1 MRVQGSEILVKL
13 GWKLMTPISYLLRF
27 IEEDAPFGDVTSEVV
42 IPEGTKARAVII
54 AKGDGIIAGVEE
66 AEALFEHFGVK
77 VSVRKRDGEEVKGGD
92 VILEL
97 EGNVR
102 AILLV
107 ERTALNIMGR
117 MSGIASE
124 VRNLVERVKAVN
136 PKVRVA
142 GTRKSLLRPMDKKA
156 ILIGGGE
163 PHRFSLS
170 DAILIKDNHLALV
183 PLEEAIRRAKEFSVY
198 KVVEVEVE
206 NLEDAIK
213 AARAGVDVIM
223 LDNMRPKEIAETVE
237 ALRREGLR
245 DRVKIEVSGG
255 ITPDNIEEYAKLDID
270 VISLGYLTHSVKNF
284 DVSLEIVSKLE

>member
-1 MRVQGSEILVKL
+1 MIPV
-13 GWKLMTPISYLLRF
+13 SYLLRF
-27 IEEDAPFGDVTSEVV
+27 IEEDSPFGDVTSEAV

-54 AKGDGIIAGVEE
+54 AKQDGVIAGVEE
-66 AEALFEHFGVK
+66 AKALFEHFGVK
-77 VSVRKRDGEEVKGGD
+77 VSVRKRDGEEVRKGD
-92 VILEL
+92 VILKL
-97 EGNVR
+97 EGDAR

-117 MSGIASE
+117 MSGIATE
-124 VRNLVERVKAVN
+124 VRRLVEKVRAVN

-142 GTRKSLLRPMDKKA
+142 GTRKSLLRPIDKRA

-183 PLEEAIRRAKEFSVY
+183 PLGEAIKRAKSFSVY

-206 NLEDAIK
+206 SLEDALRAVK
-213 AARAGVDVIM
+213 AGADVVM
-223 LDNMRPKEIAETVE
+223 LDNMSPVEIAETVE

-255 ITPDNIEEYAKLDID
+255 ITPENIGEYAALDID
-270 VISLGYLTHSVKNF
+270 VISLGYLTHSVRNF
-284 DVSLEIVSKLE
+284 DVSLEMVGKI

>member
-1 MRVQGSEILVKL
+1 MIHV
-13 GWKLMTPISYLLRF
+13 SYLLRF
-27 IEEDAPFGDVTSEVV
+27 IEEDAPFGDVTSEAV

-54 AKGDGIIAGVEE
+54 AKQNGIIAGVEE
-66 AEALFEHFGVK
+66 AKALFEHFGVK
-77 VSVRKRDGEEVKGGD
+77 VSVRKRDGEEVRRGD

-97 EGNVR
+97 EGDAR

-117 MSGIASE
+117 MSGIATE
-124 VRNLVERVKAVN
+124 VRRLVEKVKAVN

-142 GTRKSLLRPMDKKA
+142 GTRKSLLRLIDKRA

-170 DAILIKDNHLALV
+170 DAILIKDNHLVLV

-206 NLEDAIK
+206 SLEDALR
-213 AARAGVDVIM
+213 AVRAGADVVM
-223 LDNMRPKEIAETVE
+223 LDNMMPEEIAETIE
-237 ALRREGLR
+237 ALKREGLR

-255 ITPDNIEEYAKLDID
+255 ITPENIEEYAMLDID

-284 DVSLEIVSKLE
+284 DVSLEILSKLE

>member
-1 MRVQGSEILVKL
+1 MIPV
-13 GWKLMTPISYLLRF
+13 SYLLRF
-27 IEEDAPFGDVTSEVV
+27 IEEDAPFGDVTSEAV

-54 AKGDGIIAGVEE
+54 AKQDGVIAGVEE
-66 AEALFEHFGVK
+66 AKALFEHFGVK
-77 VSVRKRDGEEVKGGD
+77 VSVRKRDGEEVRKGD

-97 EGNVR
+97 EGDAR

-107 ERTALNIMGR
+107 ERTALNVMGR
-117 MSGIASE
+117 MSGIATE
-124 VRNLVERVKAVN
+124 VRRLVEKVRAVN
-136 PKVRVA
+136 SKVRVA
-142 GTRKSLLRPMDKKA
+142 GTRKSLLRPIDKRA

-206 NLEDAIK
+206 SLEDALRAVK
-213 AARAGVDVIM
+213 AGADVVM
-223 LDNMRPKEIAETVE
+223 LDNMTPEEIERTIE

-245 DRVKIEVSGG
+245 ERVKIEVSGG
-255 ITPDNIEEYAKLDID
+255 ITPENIGEYARLDID

-284 DVSLEIVSKLE
+284 DVSLEIVEKL

>member
-1 MRVQGSEILVKL
+1 MVPL
-13 GWKLMTPISYLLRF
+13 SYLLRF
-27 IEEDAPFGDVTSEVV
+27 LEEDAPFGDVTSEAV
-42 IPEGTKARAVII
+42 IPEGIKARAVII
-54 AKGDGIIAGVEE
+54 AKQDGIIAGVEE
-66 AEALFEHFGVK
+66 AKALFEHFGVK
-77 VSVRKRDGEEVKGGD
+77 VSVKKHDGEEVKKGD

-97 EGNVR
+97 EGDAR

-107 ERTALNIMGR
+107 ERTALNVMGR
-117 MSGIASE
+117 MSGIATE
-124 VRNLVERVKAVN
+124 VRKLVEKVKPVN

-142 GTRKSLLRPMDKKA
+142 GTRKSLLKPLDKRA

-183 PLEEAIRRAKEFSVY
+183 PLEEAIKRAKSFSVY

-206 NLEDAIK
+206 SLEDAIK
-213 AARAGVDVIM
+213 AARAGADVVM
-223 LDNMRPKEIAETVE
+223 LDNMTPEEIAETVE
-237 ALRREGLR
+237 ALKREGLR

-255 ITPDNIEEYAKLDID
+255 ITPENIEEYAKLDVD

-284 DVSLEIVSKLE
+284 DVSLEIIEKL

>member
-1 MRVQGSEILVKL
+1 MIPV
-13 GWKLMTPISYLLRF
+13 SYLLRF
-27 IEEDAPFGDVTSEVV
+27 IEEDAPFGDVTSEAV
-42 IPEGTKARAVII
+42 IPEGTKAEAIII
-54 AKGDGIIAGVEE
+54 AKGDGIIAGVDE
-66 AEALFEHFGVK
+66 AKALFEHFGVG
-77 VSVRKRDGEEVKGGD
+77 VSIRKRDGEEVKRGD

-97 EGNVR
+97 EGDAR

-107 ERTALNIMGR
+107 ERTALNVMGR

-124 VRNLVERVKAVN
+124 VRKLVERAKAVN
-136 PKVRVA
+136 PNVRVA
-142 GTRKSLLRPMDKKA
+142 GTRKSLLRPIDKRA

-183 PLEEAIRRAKEFSVY
+183 PLEEAIGRAKAFSVY

-206 NLEDAIK
+206 SLEDAIK
-213 AARAGVDVIM
+213 AAKAGADVIM
-223 LDNMRPKEIAETVE
+223 LDNMTPEGIAETVE
-237 ALRREGLR
+237 ALKREGLR

-255 ITPDNIEEYAKLDID
+255 ITPENIEEYARLDVD

-284 DVSLEIVSKLE
+284 DVSLEILRTD

>member
-1 MRVQGSEILVKL
+1 MVPLN
-13 GWKLMTPISYLLRF
+13 YLLRF
-27 IEEDAPFGDVTSEVV
+27 IEEDAPFGDVTSEAV
-42 IPEGTKARAVII
+42 IPEGTKARAVIV
-54 AKGDGIIAGVEE
+54 AKQNGIIAGVEE
-66 AEALFEHFGVK
+66 AKALFEHFGVK
-77 VSVRKRDGEEVKGGD
+77 VSVRKRDGEEVRRGD

-97 EGNVR
+97 EGDAR

-107 ERTALNIMGR
+107 ERTALNVMGR
-117 MSGIASE
+117 MSGIATE
-124 VRNLVERVKAVN
+124 VRNLVEKVRAVN

-142 GTRKSLLRPMDKKA
+142 GTRKSLLRPIDKKA

-206 NLEDAIK
+206 SLGDALRAAK
-213 AARAGVDVIM
+213 AGADVVM
-223 LDNMRPKEIAETVE
+223 LDNMKPGEIAETIE
-237 ALRREGLR
+237 ALKREGLR

-255 ITPDNIEEYAKLDID
+255 ITPENIEEYAKLDVD
-270 VISLGYLTHSVKNF
+270 VISLGYLTHSVRNF
-284 DVSLEIVSKLE
+284 DVSLEIVGKLR

>member
-1 MRVQGSEILVKL
+1 MVPLE
-13 GWKLMTPISYLLRF
+13 YLLRF
-27 IEEDAPFGDVTSEVV
+27 IEEDAPFGDVTSEAI
-42 IPEGTKARAVII
+42 IPAGTGARAVII
-54 AKGDGIIAGVEE
+54 AKQDGVVAGVEE
-66 AEALFEHFGVK
+66 AKALFEHFGVR
-77 VSVRKRDGEEVKGGD
+77 VEVRKRDGEEVREGD
-92 VILEL
+92 TIVEL
-97 EGNVR
+97 EGDAR
-102 AILLV
+102 SILLV

-117 MSGIASE
+117 MSGIATE
-124 VRNLVERVKAVN
+124 VKKLAGKVKAVN

-142 GTRKSLLRPMDKKA
+142 GTRKSLLKPLDKKA

-183 PLEEAIRRAKEFSVY
+183 PLEEAIRRARAFSVY

-206 NLEDAIK
+206 SLEDAVK
-213 AARAGVDVIM
+213 AAKAGADVVM
-223 LDNMRPKEIAETVE
+223 LDNMSPEEIAGTIE

-255 ITPDNIEEYAKLDID
+255 ITPENIVEYAKLDVD

-284 DVSLEIVSKLE
+284 DVSLEITGKL